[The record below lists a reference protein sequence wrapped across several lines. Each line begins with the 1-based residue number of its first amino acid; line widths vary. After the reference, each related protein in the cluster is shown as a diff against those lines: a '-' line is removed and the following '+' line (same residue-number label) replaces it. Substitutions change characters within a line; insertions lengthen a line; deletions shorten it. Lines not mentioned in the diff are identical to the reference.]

1 PSKSS
6 CMPMARFELIGRIV
20 ENLYQLDDIDLQSLL
35 TQLEDELTDETITV
49 ITYGAD
55 DTEHLLSSPRN
66 AEILNQAVEDLKDQ
80 ELLTPESFPNTN
92 VCPEDFSNA

>member
-1 PSKSS
+1 
-6 CMPMARFELIGRIV
+6 MPMTRFELIGRIV
-20 ENLYQLDDIDLQSLL
+20 ENLYQLGDIELQALL
-35 TQLEDELTDETITV
+35 TQLDGELTDETITV
-49 ITYGAD
+49 ITYGTD